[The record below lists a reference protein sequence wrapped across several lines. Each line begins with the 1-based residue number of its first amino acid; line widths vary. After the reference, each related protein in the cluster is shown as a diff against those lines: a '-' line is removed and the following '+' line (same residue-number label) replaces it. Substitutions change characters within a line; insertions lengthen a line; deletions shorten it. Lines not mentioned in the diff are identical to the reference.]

1 MKYFQGYSVYDY
13 QDVFLI
19 GNVGDNLDKKEK
31 NISSGNISKVLNN
44 SEFEH
49 TPTNTPCTVGAPI
62 CLKDN
67 LLVIGMA
74 KENNCSILLGK

>member
-31 NISSGNISKVLNN
+31 NISSGNISKVPNN
-44 SEFEH
+44 SDFELH
-49 TPTNTPCTVGAPI
+49 QLI
-62 CLKDN
+62 H
-67 LLVIGMA
+67 LV
-74 KENNCSILLGK
+74 L